1 MLINSDNIP
10 PIVIPVISTGEEMW
24 RIGTKTVIEK
34 KIRNHRLEVSC
45 WECTTTGTV
54 LCAFHLLN
62 LKEQEN
68 REHRNTSWIH

>member
-34 KIRNHRLEVSC
+34 KKSE
-45 WECTTTGTV
+45 TTD
-54 LCAFHLLN
+54 L
-62 LKEQEN
+62 
-68 REHRNTSWIH
+68 R